1 MSRVHPALK
10 DLAGQACRMT
20 REFAGAMAAAVKE
33 HGRDLPQRGYVQE
46 RVADAAIDL
55 YALLAVLSRA
65 TASLERDDEA
75 GGAGEGAG
83 DEKQGGA
90 ARDITLARLFARQAG
105 HRFDLNME
113 LLRGADDDLL
123 TAASLVA
130 YSDRGY
136 HLA

>member
-1 MSRVHPALK
+1 MVSVGRQGIESEFLEVALVTV
-10 DLAGQACRMT
+10 GV
-20 REFAGAMAAAVKE
+20 ES
-33 HGRDLPQRGYVQE
+33 P
-46 RVADAAIDL
+46 
-55 YALLAVLSRA
+55 VL
-65 TASLERDDEA
+65 EA
-75 GGAGEGAG
+75 GGAGEGAA

-123 TAASLVA
+123 TAASQVA
-130 YSDRGY
+130 YDDRGY